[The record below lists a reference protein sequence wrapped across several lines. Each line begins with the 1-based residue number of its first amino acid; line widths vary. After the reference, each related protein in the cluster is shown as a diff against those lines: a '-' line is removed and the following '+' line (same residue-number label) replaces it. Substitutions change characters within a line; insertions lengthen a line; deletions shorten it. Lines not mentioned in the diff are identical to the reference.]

1 MLRLFVAEF
10 PTSYADRAY
19 CQSRLGLHHPPLP
32 HHTGSFGP
40 KAPLHTHPRL
50 NQSLATLYYSWQ
62 PVKLA
67 HLALRRPEAANQT

>member
-1 MLRLFVAEF
+1 MLLLFVAKF

-32 HHTGSFGP
+32 HHTGSFDP
-40 KAPLHTHPRL
+40 KAPLNTHLRL
-50 NQSLATLYYSWQ
+50 NQSLVPLYYSRL